1 MWLFKKRK
9 QKEAGADESAISDKV
24 AGKIAGIG
32 ITLQNKFANGMN
44 KVFEGMNTKRIKIIL
59 VVFCICCG
67 GYSLYLLLGAIVS
80 PDKKQSTF
88 KIDQIDVPKHFEKS
102 GDEMIAPES
111 NVDEGTFYKIQQFK
125 NYMDSL
131 KQKKSYLYDSI
142 INARPLLMDT
152 VLMLEEIYHSQKQ
165 K

>member
-9 QKEAGADESAISDKV
+9 QKESGAEETKVSDKV

-32 ITLQNKFANGMN
+32 ITMQSKFANGMN
-44 KVFEGMNTKRIKIIL
+44 KIFEGVNAKRLKIVL
-59 VVFCICCG
+59 GVFCICCG
-67 GYSLYLLLGAIVS
+67 GYSIYLLARAIIS

-88 KIDQIDVPKHFEKS
+88 KIDQMDVPKHFDKT

-111 NVDEGTFYKIQQFK
+111 NVDEETFYKIQQFK
-125 NYMDSL
+125 SYMDSL

-142 INARPLLMDT
+142 ITARPFLMDT
-152 VLMLEEIYHSQKQ
+152 VVMLEEIYHSQKQ